1 MTRTRR
7 CVSRRSGSAWPAPA
21 GIVLALLLVSAGVRA
36 ATSYTVVDGLS
47 QNGVTALVRDDD
59 GFLWIGTEDGLNRFD
74 GYTFTVH
81 RPQGLGP
88 QGRAAASIRALEARG
103 RHLFLAT
110 NGGGLAVF
118 DRHHQR
124 FRILG
129 VGDGLPAEHLTS
141 LRLDGDSTLYVG
153 SRNGLVRGQWRG
165 DPMTGAW
172 RFEAVPVGVDA
183 PRLDIWELVRGP
195 GGMWI
200 ATGDG
205 VFRLDA
211 RGAVE
216 RLAVQGSEAPFNT
229 DALLEHPAGT
239 LWVGSWDQGLFRVDL
254 PSGESRR
261 FLPGQ
266 ADAGGL
272 RSTRILSLALGP
284 EGVLFIGTDRGTAWL
299 DPACECIKALD
310 HAAAA
315 RVDGRGF
322 IAMALLA
329 DAQGGLLAGF
339 WGEGLV
345 RLAPTDR
352 VFHVERPRAE
362 GPPGLAHVRVRS
374 VIEDRAGRLWVGSFG
389 GGVQHVH
396 ARPEGTPWRF
406 ESLPFGADAR
416 DSARLV
422 WVLYED
428 RAGNVWAGTDD
439 GLYRRPLD
447 SGSWLRERPA
457 GELIPMPGVRALH
470 EDRQGRLWVGS
481 SSGLGRIDQP
491 GAERLRIDFLPP
503 GSEPWL
509 RRQDEIVVAIHQDA
523 EDRLW
528 LGTWAGLHVL
538 DAEGAPLARYRMA
551 DGLPGPIV
559 WAIHRHDDGSLW
571 LGTSGGLARLLG
583 AGDGDRFEIQDVSVT
598 HGLAPGPVHALASDR
613 QGFLWLS
620 GNQGLVRFD
629 PVSGARQ
636 TWRHVHGV
644 ASDESS
650 PGAMVVGVR
659 GRLYVGGSDGLTSF
673 DPRQLV
679 QATEPLRP
687 SVAAAEMG
695 GQRLALSAAPGYLA
709 PLRLRHDHA
718 PLIIDLSA
726 LVFDAPGAV
735 QYAYR
740 LASDA
745 AFHSLG
751 NRRTLVLDGLAP
763 GKHRLE
769 VEAFHRDQRAVRTLL
784 AIEVEPPLT
793 ATWTFRIA
801 LALILI
807 ALLAALYLGRVR
819 VLKAQR
825 GHLERQVGLRTRE
838 LSLQKEALEAT
849 AEALVAAN
857 HKLKSLS
864 LRDSLTDMPNR
875 RAMIDTI
882 EAGLAEARS
891 GRAPALALID
901 LDHFKRINDRLGHL
915 AGDAVLR
922 DFASLLTAF
931 PRPGVLV
938 GRWGGEEFLAW
949 LPAAGVDGARRWAE
963 DLLAR
968 VRERRVEYEGQ
979 AIDYR
984 ISIGL
989 AVAAAGEDMDAL
1001 VRRADDALYAAK
1013 AGGRDRLEMAGR
1025 DDPNRVR
1032 PAYQEQEP

>member
-7 CVSRRSGSAWPAPA
+7 CVSRRSGPAWPALA
-21 GIVLALLLVSAGVRA
+21 GCLLGLLLTSAGVRA
-36 ATSYTVVDGLS
+36 ATSFTVVDGLS

-74 GYTFTVH
+74 GYTFSVH
-81 RPQGLGP
+81 RPEGVGP
-88 QGRAAASIRALEARG
+88 QGRAAASIRALEVRG

-118 DRHHQR
+118 DRHDQR

-129 VGDGLPAEHLTS
+129 VADGLPAEHLTA
-141 LRLDGDSTLYVG
+141 LRLDAESTLYVG
-153 SRNGLVRGQWRG
+153 SRNGLVRGQWQG
-165 DPMTGAW
+165 DPMTGVW
-172 RFEAVPVGVDA
+172 RFEAVPVGTDP

-195 GGMWI
+195 GGLWI

-205 VFRLDA
+205 VFRLDG

-239 LWVGSWDQGLFRVDL
+239 LWVGSWDQGLIRVDL
-254 PSGESRR
+254 RSGETRR
-261 FLPGQ
+261 FLPGDQ
-266 ADAGGL
+266 DALGL
-272 RSTRILSLALGP
+272 RSTRILSLAFGP
-284 EGVLFIGTDRGTAWL
+284 EGVLFIGSDRGTAWL
-299 DPACECIKALD
+299 DPACECIKTLD
-310 HAAAA
+310 HSAAA

-322 IAMALLA
+322 VAMALLA
-329 DAQGGLLAGF
+329 DAQGGLVAGY
-339 WGEGLV
+339 WGEGAV
-345 RLAPTDR
+345 RFAPTDR
-352 VFHVERPRAE
+352 VFHAERPRAE
-362 GPPGLAHVRVRS
+362 GPPGLAHARVRS
-374 VIEDRAGRLWVGSFG
+374 VMEDRAGGLWVGSFG
-389 GGVQHVH
+389 GGVQRVP

-406 ESLPFGADAR
+406 ESLPFGAGAR

-439 GLYRRPLD
+439 GIYRR
-447 SGSWLRERPA
+447 SAGSAEWLRERPA
-457 GELIPMPGVRALH
+457 GERVPMPGVRALH

-481 SSGLGRIDQP
+481 SSGLGRIDGPEAGRQRI
-491 GAERLRIDFLPP
+491 EFLRSD
-503 GSEPWL
+503 SEPWL
-509 RRQDEIVVAIHQDA
+509 RRQDEIVVAIHQDV

-528 LGTWAGLHVL
+528 IGTWAGLHVL
-538 DAEGAPLARYRMA
+538 DAEGVPLARYRMA

-559 WAIHRHDDGSLW
+559 WDIHRHADGSLW
-571 LGTSGGLARLLG
+571 LATSGGLARLVGSGDADRLEIHDVG
-583 AGDGDRFEIQDVSVT
+583 AM
-598 HGLAPGPVHALASDR
+598 HGLAAGPVLALASDR

-620 GNQGLVRFD
+620 GNQGLVRYD
-629 PVSGARQ
+629 PVSGAHW
-636 TWRHVHGV
+636 TWRHVDGV

-650 PGAMVVGVR
+650 PGAMITGAR

-673 DPRQLV
+673 DPQRLV
-679 QATEPLRP
+679 QTSEPLRP
-687 SVAAAEMG
+687 GISAAEVG
-695 GQRLALSAAPGYLA
+695 GQRLALPAEAGRL
-709 PLRLRHDHA
+709 PLLQLRHDHA

-735 QYAYR
+735 HYAYR

-745 AFHSLG
+745 PFASLG
-751 NRRTLVLDGLAP
+751 NRRTLILDGLPP
-763 GKHRLE
+763 GVHRLE
-769 VEAFHRDQRAVRTLL
+769 VEAVHREQRVARALL
-784 AIEVEPPLT
+784 AIEVEPPFT
-793 ATWTFRIA
+793 ATWGFRIA
-801 LALILI
+801 LGLILV

-819 VLKAQR
+819 VLKSQR
-825 GHLERQVGLRTRE
+825 RSLERQVGMRTRE
-838 LSLQKEALEAT
+838 LSRQKEALEAT

-857 HKLKSLS
+857 DKLKSLS
-864 LRDSLTDMPNR
+864 LVDSLTGMPNR
-875 RAMIDTI
+875 RALIDII
-882 EAGLAEARS
+882 EAGLAEDRH
-891 GRAPALALID
+891 GRAPALAVID

-931 PRPGVLV
+931 PRPGVVV

-949 LPAAGVDGARRWAE
+949 LPAAGIDGARRWAG

-968 VRERRVEYEGQ
+968 VRERRVEYEGL

-989 AVAAAGEDMDAL
+989 AVAVAGEDMDAL

-1025 DDPNRVR
+1025 DDPNRIR
-1032 PAYQEQEP
+1032 PAFPEPNS